1 MLNYHYSLLGGGFY
15 RSGLVY
21 FPYVVETSQ
30 DYMDIREKISEDCG
44 GIENNFVLF
53 DLQLLDDPDR
63 VARLQSA
70 LAEAIDYLERSPFN
84 YNNGVIAP
92 DGVDEGATK
101 GWKAHTRL
109 LKRLKKTLKG

>member
-1 MLNYHYSLLGGGFY
+1 MPNYHYSLLGGGVY

-21 FPYVVETSQ
+21 FPRVVETSR
-30 DYMDIREKISEDCG
+30 DYLDIREQISEEHG
-44 GIENNFVLF
+44 GAGTSFVLLN
-53 DLQLLDDPDR
+53 LQLLDDPGR

-84 YNNGVIAP
+84 YDNGVIAP

-101 GWKAHTRL
+101 GWKAHNRL
-109 LKRLKKTLKG
+109 LKRLKKVLKG